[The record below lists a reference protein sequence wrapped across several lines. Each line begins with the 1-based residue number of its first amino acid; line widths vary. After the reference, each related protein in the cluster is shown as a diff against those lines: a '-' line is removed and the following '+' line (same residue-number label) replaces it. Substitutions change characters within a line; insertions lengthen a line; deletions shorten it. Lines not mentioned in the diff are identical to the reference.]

1 MGATWAFAYLTLLQ
15 IDPGALSF
23 PESVRSTEPAP
34 DVGWIGDAL
43 YFSFINLTS
52 VGYGDILP
60 VSPVARTMAWIEA
73 LMGQLYMTLLVARLV
88 SLHVAHNPP
97 DPRSK

>member
-1 MGATWAFAYLTLLQ
+1 
-15 IDPGALSF
+15 
-23 PESVRSTEPAP
+23 
-34 DVGWIGDAL
+34 VGWIGDAL

-60 VSPVARTMAWIEA
+60 VSPLARTMSWIEA
-73 LMGQLYMTLLVARLV
+73 LMGQLYMTLLIARLV

-97 DPRSK
+97 RT